1 MYSSDEITRI
11 EQLRA
16 FAQQRRL
23 TVEEQAESIRLV
35 RQDRVGA
42 SYASA
47 AAKTR
52 KAAAAPA
59 DGQAILAAM
68 MQAVGGAKS

>member
-52 KAAAAPA
+52 KTASAPA

-68 MQAVGGAKS
+68 MQAVEGAKV